1 VQEAG
6 RYFARCGIASAMLA
20 IALFCWAGATGVAR
34 AQGAGGK
41 YSISIAAMLLA
52 EPGVETPL
60 PIQIAPGDDLPRNS
74 FIRIRG
80 LPASATLS
88 EGHAIAAG
96 SWAVPLSALPTLKL
110 AAPISGVS
118 KSQITISLVGIDGNV
133 WAEAKSTLAVI
144 SASSLAVGGQGPR
157 TPPQATVA
165 VAPTAVPSPQADTS
179 IATTQPEASGSGAA
193 NTPPLS
199 RAPTRPQ
206 DNERALGL
214 MTKGNEMLEE
224 GDVAGARLYYQR
236 AVDLGLAKAAVA
248 LAETYD
254 PNELSRWP
262 VAGLQPDVA
271 TARRWYEHALQ
282 LGAPEAGDRLQRL
295 TSR

>member
-1 VQEAG
+1 MQQVG
-6 RYFARCGIASAMLA
+6 RYLASRYLARCNLAPAMLA
-20 IALFCWAGATGVAR
+20 IALVCWAGVPVVAS

-52 EPGVETPL
+52 EPGIETPL
-60 PIQIAPGDDLPRNS
+60 PIQIAPGDDLPKNS

-80 LPASATLS
+80 LPPTATLS
-88 EGHAIAAG
+88 EGHVIAAG
-96 SWAVPLSALPTLKL
+96 SWAVPLSGLPTLKL
-110 AAPISGVS
+110 AAPNSGTS
-118 KSQITISLVGIDGNV
+118 KSELTVALVGIDGNV

-144 SASSLAVGGQGPR
+144 SASSLPLGNQAPQ
-157 TPPQATVA
+157 TPPQATA
-165 VAPTAVPSPQADTS
+165 AAGPPQPDTS
-179 IATTQPEASGSGAA
+179 NSVTQPETSGAGA
-193 NTPPLS
+193 ASAPPSS
-199 RAPTRPQ
+199 RIPTTPQ

-214 MTKGNEMLEE
+214 VAKGNEMLEE
-224 GDVAGARLYYQR
+224 GDVAAARLYYQR
-236 AVDLGLAKAAVA
+236 GADLGLAKAAVA

-262 VAGLQPDVA
+262 VAGLQADVA

-282 LGAPEAGDRLQRL
+282 LGAPEANDRLRRL

>member
-1 VQEAG
+1 
-6 RYFARCGIASAMLA
+6 MLA
-20 IALFCWAGATGVAR
+20 IALVCWAGVPVVAS
-34 AQGAGGK
+34 AQAAGGK
-41 YSISIAAMLLA
+41 YTISIAAMLLA
-52 EPGVETPL
+52 EPGIETPL
-60 PIQIAPGDDLPRNS
+60 PIQIAPGDDLPKNS

-80 LPASATLS
+80 LPPTATLS
-88 EGHAIAAG
+88 EGHVIAAG

-110 AAPISGVS
+110 AAPISNTS
-118 KSQITISLVGIDGNV
+118 KSELTVALVGIDGNV

-144 SASSLAVGGQGPR
+144 PASSLPLGKQGPQ
-157 TPPQATVA
+157 TPPRATA
-165 VAPTAVPSPQADTS
+165 AAGPPQPDPSNSVTRPG
-179 IATTQPEASGSGAA
+179 ASGAGAA
-193 NTPPLS
+193 SAPPSTPIL
-199 RAPTRPQ
+199 TPQ

-214 MTKGNEMLEE
+214 VAKGDEMLEE
-224 GDVAGARLYYQR
+224 GDVASARLYYQR

-282 LGAPEAGDRLQRL
+282 LGAPEANDRLQRL

>member
-1 VQEAG
+1 VQEIG
-6 RYFARCGIASAMLA
+6 QYLARCGLA
-20 IALFCWAGATGVAR
+20 PAILVIALVCWAGAPGIAN

-41 YSISIAAMLLA
+41 YSISIAAILLA

-60 PIQIAPGDDLPRNS
+60 PIQIAPSDDLPKNS

-80 LPASATLS
+80 LPPSATLS
-88 EGHAIAAG
+88 EGHVIAAG

-110 AAPISGVS
+110 AAPISNAS
-118 KSQITISLVGIDGNV
+118 KSEITVALVGIDGNV
-133 WAEAKSTLAVI
+133 WAEARSTLAVI
-144 SASSLAVGGQGPR
+144 SASSLPLGNQGPR
-157 TPPQATVA
+157 TPPQATAA
-165 VAPTAVPSPQADTS
+165 VGQSGAPSPQADTS
-179 IATTQPEASGSGAA
+179 ISMTQPEASGAGAS
-193 NTPPLS
+193 S
-199 RAPTRPQ
+199 RIPTTPQ
-206 DNERALGL
+206 DNERAIGL
-214 MTKGNEMLEE
+214 LAKGDEMLEE

-271 TARRWYEHALQ
+271 TALRWYEHALQ
-282 LGAPEAGDRLQRL
+282 LGAPEANDRLRRL